1 MMSRSMGR
9 TAVGVLLGLSV
20 AAAASAAPLFE
31 PVTILSRA
39 SAGSDPALA
48 RLLSTPSTATVQE
61 VRIDAAATA
70 QPQLEFE
77 LLGQKVQATR
87 SRVEAL
93 PDGGSVWYG
102 QIRTPS
108 DRLQRATSN
117 GQDDAGNSLIVVRS
131 GNTLTGSI
139 RKDGK
144 LYRLRPLGD
153 RHILVAVDETR
164 MPADHPADYNQLPK
178 IPMGDSERLGIAQ
191 ASSGTPATIRVLVV
205 ATNAAVAAYGGNMQ
219 SLVQLAVAESNQG
232 YANSNVGITMQLA
245 GYETTS
251 YTESGNFTTDLT
263 RFRNTSDGYMDS
275 IHASRNSTTAD
286 VGVLLINN
294 SSYCGLASGIGSTA
308 ATAFAAVYWDCATG
322 YYSFAHEIGHLQSA
336 RHDIANDPSTSPYAF
351 GHGYRYE
358 PASGTG
364 WRTIMAYDC
373 TRGCPRLNYWS
384 NPNISYNGIPMGIAS
399 SADNQRVLVT
409 TKQTVAGFR

>member
-77 LLGQKVQATR
+77 LLGQQVQATR

-108 DRLQRATSN
+108 DRLQKGTSN
-117 GQDDAGNSLIVVRS
+117 GQDDPGNSLIVVRS

-191 ASSGTPATIRVLVV
+191 ASSGTPATLRVLVV

-294 SSYCGLASGIGSTA
+294 TSYCGLASGIGSTA

>member
-1 MMSRSMGR
+1 MGR

-77 LLGQKVQATR
+77 LLGQQVQATR

-108 DRLQRATSN
+108 DRLQKGTSN
-117 GQDDAGNSLIVVRS
+117 GQDDPGNSLIVVRS

-191 ASSGTPATIRVLVV
+191 ASSGTPATLRVLVV

-294 SSYCGLASGIGSTA
+294 TSYCGLASGIGSTA